1 MDMGDT
7 ATVSEYIITGMVC
20 QHCVS
25 AVTQELSAIESVTDV
40 QVDLATGQVTV
51 TSDGPVDDAA
61 VRAAIEEVGY
71 EISSEIPA
79 GISDEIT
86 A

>member
-1 MDMGDT
+1 MDMGDIT
-7 ATVSEYIITGMVC
+7 TGSEYSEYIITGMVC

-51 TSDGPVDDAA
+51 TSDGLVDDAA
-61 VRAAIEEVGY
+61 VRAAIDEAGY
-71 EISSEIPA
+71 EISAEISA
-79 GISDEIT
+79 
-86 A
+86 